1 MKCWLKNLVERRK
14 QDKKY
19 TMFQNDPV
27 TGDDFAISNY
37 DVMKYGEEMAWAKAK
52 KKLEKGKAPAAEEL
66 PAKAR
71 AKASS

>member
-14 QDKKY
+14 QYKDY
-19 TMFQNDPV
+19 TMFRDDPL
-27 TGDDFAISNY
+27 TGDELRTSNY
-37 DVMKYGEEMAWAKAK
+37 DVMKYGEEMARAKAK

-66 PAKAR
+66 PAKAK